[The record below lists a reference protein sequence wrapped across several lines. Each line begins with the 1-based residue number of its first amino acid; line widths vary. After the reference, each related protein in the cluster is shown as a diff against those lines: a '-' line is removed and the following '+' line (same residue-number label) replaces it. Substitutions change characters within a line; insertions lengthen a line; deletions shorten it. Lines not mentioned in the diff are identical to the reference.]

1 MADLVLGV
9 DCSTT
14 ACKVVAWD
22 RAGKAVAE
30 GRADLEEIH
39 PQPLFSEQK
48 AEGWWEGTSSAI
60 AQLMGSIDADRVAG
74 IFKVSPV
81 RRLRPTR
88 AVRW

>member
-48 AEGWWEGTSSAI
+48 AEGWWEGTSRAISA
-60 AQLMGSIDADRVAG
+60 AHALDRG
-74 IFKVSPV
+74 
-81 RRLRPTR
+81 RPGGRDLHHPPT
-88 AVRW
+88 